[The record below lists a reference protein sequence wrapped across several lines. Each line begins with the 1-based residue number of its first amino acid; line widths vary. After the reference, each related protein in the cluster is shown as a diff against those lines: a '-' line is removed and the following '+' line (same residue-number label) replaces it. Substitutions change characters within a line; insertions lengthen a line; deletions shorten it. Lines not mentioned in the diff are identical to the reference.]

1 MIRLGLVKHRVG
13 ETIDPAELRQL
24 AADGVSLNRAAQF
37 LGIHW
42 STAERAARA
51 HRIMF
56 PRRFGGYGWHGVER
70 SR

>member
-1 MIRLGLVKHRVG
+1 MRLGLVKHRVG
-13 ETIDPAELRQL
+13 ELVLEGELRRL
-24 AADGVSLNRAAQF
+24 AAAGCTLNRAAQF

-51 HRIMF
+51 HRITF
-56 PRRFGGYGWHGVER
+56 RRHFGGYGWRGVER